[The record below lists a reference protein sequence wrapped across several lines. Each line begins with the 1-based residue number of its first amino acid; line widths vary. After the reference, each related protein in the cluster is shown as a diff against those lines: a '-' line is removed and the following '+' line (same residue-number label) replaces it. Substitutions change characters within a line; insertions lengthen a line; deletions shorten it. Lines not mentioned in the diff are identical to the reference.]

1 MRGRGL
7 VNTLIN
13 KLPFELHIPGYN
25 YCGPGTKLKSRLK
38 RGDKGIN
45 PLDEYCKYHDIA
57 YSKSNNLRDRHKADQ
72 ILMRKA
78 NSRQNS
84 SNTNFGEK
92 LASSLVYNIM
102 KAKVKSG
109 AGLKQNLGSI
119 ISQARKHV
127 RKTKPYNNEMA
138 IKHAYAAAKKLACKK
153 ASTKIPRVIPV
164 PKSGGFLPLIPILA
178 GLSAVGSIAGGAAGI
193 AKTINEYKSAKK
205 QIAEQKRHNEKME
218 AIAIGKGLY
227 LKPYKSGLGLYL
239 NSKKK
244 KKTFI

>member
-1 MRGRGL
+1 MKGRGL

-25 YCGPGTKLKSRLK
+25 YCGPGTKLESRLA
-38 RGDKGIN
+38 RGDKGVN

-57 YSKSNNLRDRHKADQ
+57 YTNSNNLTDRHKADI
-72 ILMRKA
+72 ILMKKA
-78 NSRQNS
+78 KSRQNS
-84 SNTNFGEK
+84 SDTSFGEK
-92 LASSLVYNIM
+92 VASSLVYNIM

-109 AGLKQNLGSI
+109 AGLKQNLRTIVSH
-119 ISQARKHV
+119 ARKHV
-127 RKTKPYNNEMA
+127 RKTKPYTNKKA
-138 IKHAYAAAKKLACKK
+138 IKIAYAAAKKLVHKK
-153 ASTKIPRVIPV
+153 PFVKIPRVIPV

-193 AKTINEYKSAKK
+193 AKTINDYKSARK

-227 LKPYKSGLGLYL
+227 LKPYKTGLGLYL
-239 NSKKK
+239 NGKK
-244 KKTFI
+244 KKTPV